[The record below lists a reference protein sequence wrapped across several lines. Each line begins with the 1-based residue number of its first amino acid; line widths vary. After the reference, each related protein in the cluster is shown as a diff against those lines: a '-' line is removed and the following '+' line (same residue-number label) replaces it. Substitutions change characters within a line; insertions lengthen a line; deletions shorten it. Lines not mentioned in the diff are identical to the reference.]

1 MKLLLT
7 GADGQLGKA
16 VQRLAKARD
25 IPIVPLSRTGLD
37 ITDRTKVQEA
47 VRHHA
52 PSHIVNAAAYTA
64 VDQAES
70 EPEQAYAVNRDGA
83 AWLAEASQ
91 ANGCRLLHISTDFVF
106 DGEQSRPY
114 KPEDTPN
121 PINVYGASKL
131 AGEQAVLDAT
141 HGEALV
147 LRTAWVYSLDGKNFL
162 TTMLGLMRERDE
174 IRVVADQVGSPT
186 ATTSLAYGIWKAIHA
201 NIEISGI
208 LHWADAGVASW
219 YDLAN
224 MIHHYGLSS
233 GRLQKKRRIVPVG
246 SEDFPTRA
254 RRPSYSVLDLRET
267 IHRLDETPEHWVA
280 ALGNELNG

>member
-16 VQRLAKARD
+16 VQRLAKTRD
-25 IPIVPLSRTGLD
+25 LPIVPLSRTDLD
-37 ITDRTKVQEA
+37 ITDRAKVQEA

-64 VDQAES
+64 VDRAES

-83 AWLAEASQ
+83 AWLAEAAQ
-91 ANGCRLLHISTDFVF
+91 TNGCRLLHISTDFVF

-131 AGEQAVLDAT
+131 AGEKAVLDAT

-186 ATTSLAYGIWKAIHA
+186 ATASLAYGIWKAAHT
-201 NIEISGI
+201 NTKISGI
-208 LHWADAGVASW
+208 LHWTDAGVASW

-224 MIHHYGLSS
+224 MIHHYGLSN
-233 GRLQKKRRIVPVG
+233 GRLQKKLRIVPVG

-254 RRPSYSVLDLRET
+254 RRPSYSVLDLRGSTRLLGET
-267 IHRLDETPEHWVA
+267 LEHWIA
-280 ALGNELNG
+280 ALRNELNR

>member
-7 GADGQLGKA
+7 GAEGQLGKA
-16 VQRLAKARD
+16 VQRLAKTRD

-37 ITDRTKVQEA
+37 ITDRAKVQEA

-83 AWLAEASQ
+83 AWLAEAAQ

-114 KPEDTPN
+114 KPDDTPN

-131 AGEQAVLDAT
+131 AGEKAVLDAT

-147 LRTAWVYSLDGKNFL
+147 LRTAWVYSSDGKNFL

-186 ATTSLAYGIWKAIHA
+186 ATASLAHGIWKVIHT
-201 NIEISGI
+201 NTEISGI

-224 MIHHYGLSS
+224 MIHHYGLST
-233 GRLQKKRRIVPVG
+233 GRLQKKVRILPVG

-267 IHRLDETPEHWVA
+267 IYRLDETPEHWVV
-280 ALGNELNG
+280 ALGNKLNG